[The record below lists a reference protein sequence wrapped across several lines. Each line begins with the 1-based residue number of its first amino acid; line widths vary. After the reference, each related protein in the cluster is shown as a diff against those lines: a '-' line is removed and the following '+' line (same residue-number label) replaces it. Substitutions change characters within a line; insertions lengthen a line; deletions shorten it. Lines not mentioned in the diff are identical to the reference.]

1 MCAKNNYMS
10 EGIEN
15 QKIEKRLTTLEVLM
29 TDTREDLKEIK
40 DKVSNEIPHQ
50 IDGLKKEFYD
60 YKVSNKTWLIGI
72 LVSLIFTLIVA
83 ILNLVIK

>member
-1 MCAKNNYMS
+1 MS

>member
-1 MCAKNNYMS
+1 MNNM
-10 EGIEN
+10 EETEN

-50 IDGLKKEFYD
+50 IDG
-60 YKVSNKTWLIGI
+60 VR
-72 LVSLIFTLIVA
+72 VSLEKKISEIEKGKWPKEITIILSILSSVAVGLIVYLA
-83 ILNLVIK
+83 TH

>member
-1 MCAKNNYMS
+1 MS

-40 DKVSNEIPHQ
+40 GKVSNEIPHQ